1 MFCVCVVYVIVFLVL
16 FFFFFFLFGFFF
28 FIFFILLKIFFFF
41 GVFLLH
47 VFSPVHY
54 CNGVWVIVTQYTSN
68 ITITGDLDFVVSMP
82 QTIGLASSEALSP
95 CIFVLSLNFGLP
107 NPNCVLSFL

>member
-1 MFCVCVVYVIVFLVL
+1 MVTSLMASLTLVADVLCLCCLCYCFSCSL
-16 FFFFFFLFGFFF
+16 FF
-28 FIFFILLKIFFFF
+28 FFFF

>member
-16 FFFFFFLFGFFF
+16 FFFF
-28 FIFFILLKIFFFF
+28 FFFF

>member
-1 MFCVCVVYVIVFLVL
+1 MVTSLMASLTLVADVL
-16 FFFFFFLFGFFF
+16 FFFCFFYCFACTHFFF
-28 FIFFILLKIFFFF
+28 FFFF